1 MGRNF
6 ILENHLHAESNVPL
20 YYQIIGIIKRGI
32 AANILKPGD
41 MLPSEAELCNAYGIS
56 RSTIRQA
63 LASLENEGLIYRR
76 RGKGTYISTPKL
88 KRKLE
93 SLYNFTSEMR
103 EQGLEPKSKIL
114 EFKKMKGSFD
124 LIKTMKLMEN
134 HSQVFKIVRIRLA
147 NEEPLLLETTFIPV
161 YLCSQLT
168 RHTLINKSLYNILM
182 NEYNVQ
188 PYCATETYEPIILKS
203 REAEMLGCKPG
214 TMGYF
219 VERIGYLENKEVFE
233 YTQSLVRGDRCK
245 FQVELYKDS
254 VKFLRKINKET
265 LST

>member
-1 MGRNF
+1 MSRNF
-6 ILENHLHAESNVPL
+6 ILENHLYDESDVPL
-20 YYQIIGIIKRGI
+20 YYQIMGIIKRGI

-41 MLPSEAELCNAYGIS
+41 MLPSETELCNAYGIS

-63 LASLENEGLIYRR
+63 LANLEKEGLIYRR

-88 KRKLE
+88 KRKLD

-114 EFKKMKGSFD
+114 EFKKITGSFD
-124 LIKTMKLMEN
+124 LIKTMRLMEN

-147 NEEPLLLETTFIPV
+147 NDEPLLLETTFIPV

-168 RHTLINKSLYNILM
+168 KQALTNRSLYHILM
-182 NEYNVQ
+182 NEYKVQ
-188 PYCATETYEPIILKS
+188 PYYATETYEPIILKGK
-203 REAEMLGCKPG
+203 EAEMLNCKLG
-214 TMGYF
+214 TTGYF

-254 VKFLRKINKET
+254 VKFSRKINKENY
-265 LST
+265 